1 MSAGENIALTGVRPT
16 GDLTIANYVGA
27 MQPMVEMQDTFDG
40 PVNVF
45 VADLHGLTDQEPDL
59 VNRTRLDTARS
70 LLAAGIDPER
80 TTVYLQSQIEEE
92 TVALASIL
100 DRHVS
105 VKELLR
111 VPTLKEK
118 MKLADG
124 TPEEEEEGA
133 KRATLALFRYPVLMA
148 ADITIQD
155 ATHVPVGEDQIPHIE
170 LTRRFAR
177 RFNNEYGKGET
188 ILVEPEVL
196 AVQAVRIAALNGDG
210 KMSKSNP
217 NSAIFLKD
225 DPATVAAKVKRAQTA
240 LPGEMNP
247 ALESHFTLASALSAT
262 PEQAA
267 EVTAVRAAHEDG
279 QKVMGEFKGL
289 LADRVN
295 GFLGEFQ
302 SRYDSLTDAQIRQI
316 LLDGREKAHGKAR
329 EVLDRTKRAMGFVAF
344 GI

>member
-1 MSAGENIALTGVRPT
+1 MSENIALTGVRPT

-27 MQPMVEMQDTFDG
+27 MQPIVGMQETFDG

-70 LLAAGIDPER
+70 LIAAGIDPER

-92 TVALASIL
+92 TVALAGIL
-100 DRHVS
+100 DRHTTVA
-105 VKELLR
+105 ELLR

-118 MKLADG
+118 L
-124 TPEEEEEGA
+124 
-133 KRATLALFRYPVLMA
+133 KRGQEAETATLALFRYPVLMA
-148 ADITIQD
+148 ADINIQD

-170 LTRRFAR
+170 LTRRLAR
-177 RFNNEYGKGET
+177 RFNNDYGKGQT

-196 AVQAVRIAALNGDG
+196 SMQAVRIAALNGEG

-225 DPATVAAKVKRAQTA
+225 DRTTVAAKVKRAQTA

-247 ALESHFTLASALSAT
+247 ALESHFTLADALSVT
-262 PEQAA
+262 REQVE
-267 EVTAVRAAHEDG
+267 EVARVRAAHEDG
-279 QKVMGEFKGL
+279 QKVMGDFKGL
-289 LADRVN
+289 LTDRVN
-295 GFLGEFQ
+295 AFLGEFQ
-302 SRYDSLTDAQIRQI
+302 GRYDSLTDAEVRAI
-316 LLDGREKAHGKAR
+316 LIAGQEKARTKAR

-344 GI
+344 SA